1 MIGGMLVLTR
11 KINESIIIADNIEIR
26 ILEVKGEKVKIGVI
40 APKELTV
47 LREELYRE
55 VSEQNKQAA
64 AVDENGL
71 KQLSQNL

>member
-1 MIGGMLVLTR
+1 MLVLTR